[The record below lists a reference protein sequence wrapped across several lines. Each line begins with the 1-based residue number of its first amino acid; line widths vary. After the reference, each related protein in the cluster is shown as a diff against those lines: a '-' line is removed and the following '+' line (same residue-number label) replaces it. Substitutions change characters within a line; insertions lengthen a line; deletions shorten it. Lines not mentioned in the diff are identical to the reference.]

1 MDFLRLFDL
10 VDFDKDGNVCQTKRF
25 ALNKARSNY
34 LYLLCKYNQ
43 RFLEEENLAI
53 PQFFK
58 EDLYDL
64 LENVE
69 KGGDF
74 SKAKKKVLENC
85 LPKIQLLAKKSGSD
99 RQLLLGLNDKV
110 VVKDIEFAN
119 KNRASVNNLALA
131 YIITG
136 ISGQVEKKI
145 EKQMDETI
153 TDQKSKSKLFKNV
166 VKYNGLVS
174 TADKVSK
181 NELTVN
187 DFAAMAM

>member
-34 LYLLCKYNQ
+34 LYLICKYNQ

-85 LPKIQLLAKKSGSD
+85 LPKIQLLAKKSSSD

-153 TDQKSKSKLFKNV
+153 TDQ
-166 VKYNGLVS
+166 
-174 TADKVSK
+174 
-181 NELTVN
+181 
-187 DFAAMAM
+187 